1 MMKAFDCFKR
11 SVVFACVLLIT
22 PNLTAMT
29 QDATATQCSQEQW
42 LKVYRITS
50 GLFNKIDN
58 LNQKQIIEK
67 LSHMHRAICKLQ
79 PFQQHQFIQEYTR
92 MLHEWNVLTSE
103 FQDIAQRYKNLTA
116 EQKNKI
122 LSAQEIIVKKMI
134 DASPRKD
141 EYLIIMRDFAN
152 NHANACKTAKAF
164 SQECF
169 NALKVFNAQFYDYCP
184 FFLGW
189 DDKEFIN
196 NVCWFWK
203 TFNIMLKR
211 TSLCASENELL
222 WFINQ
227 QQDIITHLQVHQSGS
242 LD

>member
-1 MMKAFDCFKR
+1 MINAFDCFKR
-11 SVVFACVLLIT
+11 SIVFTCVLLIA

-29 QDATATQCSQEQW
+29 QDATTTQCSQEQW

-50 GLFNKIDN
+50 GLFNRIDN
-58 LNQKQIIEK
+58 LNQEQIIEK
-67 LSHMHRAICKLQ
+67 LSHMHRAICSLQ
-79 PFQQHQFIQEYTR
+79 PFQRKQFIQEYTT
-92 MLHEWNVLTSE
+92 MLHKGDLLTTE
-103 FQDIAQRYKNLTA
+103 FQYIAQRYENLTA

-141 EYLIIMRDFAN
+141 EYLTIMRDFAN

-169 NALKVFNAQFYDYCP
+169 EALKVFNAQLYDYCP

-189 DDKEFIN
+189 DDKEFIH
-196 NVCWFWK
+196 NVCWFWD

-211 TSLCASENELL
+211 ISLCASENELL

-227 QQDIITHLQVHQSGS
+227 HQDIVLLLQVHQSGYS
-242 LD
+242 D